1 MRPVAL
7 KPVAWKPVVFSLFL
21 LLFCGTALFSRDTR
35 QPGLDLSGILG
46 NGFARY
52 AAAQNAHAPGISFY
66 TPPLLV
72 PHLSGAP
79 EISAT
84 AAVLIDAATGTVLYA
99 RNPGLEIPP
108 ASLTKV
114 VAMHLVLNEVAGGR
128 ASMDEIVP
136 IGIESWAQNQPP
148 FSSLMFLEPGQ
159 TVTLR
164 ELMLGLAVPSGN
176 DASVAVAMRFSPSVG
191 EFTAEMTREMRR
203 MGLTRTRFVE
213 PSGISA
219 DNMTTAAEFTAFS
232 REYLRRHPQSL
243 ADFHSVR
250 EFAFPTAANVRP
262 AQRANPGTIVQE
274 IRNTLLWTFP
284 GVDGLKT
291 GFIPASGFNIAL
303 TAARDDTR
311 FIATILGSTTA
322 ADRNRDGDLLLS
334 WAFDNFR
341 TVRLATPNVE
351 PVRLWKGR
359 ERHAAL
365 RPEEPLEFTA
375 PLDRIDRAAPLWFAV
390 ETDGPLVAPLPA
402 FHPAGW
408 LVLADDTGEV
418 HRVRL
423 VTTREYGQGN
433 IFRRIWGAI
442 RLFFMR

>member
-1 MRPVAL
+1 LRLVAL
-7 KPVAWKPVVFSLFL
+7 KPIVFGLFL
-21 LLFCGTALFSRDTR
+21 LLFCGAALFSHDIR
-35 QPGLDLSGILG
+35 QPGIH
-46 NGFARY
+46 GFARY

-79 EISAT
+79 DISAT

-108 ASLTKV
+108 ASLAKV
-114 VAMHLVLNEVAGGR
+114 VAMHLVLNEVARGG
-128 ASMDEIVP
+128 ASLDEIVP
-136 IGIESWAQNQPP
+136 IGIESWARNQPP

-176 DASVAVAMRFSPSVG
+176 DASVAVAMRFSPSVD

-219 DNMTTAAEFTAFS
+219 DNMTTAAEFASFT

-243 ADFHSVR
+243 AEFHSVR

-262 AQRANPGTIVQE
+262 ALRANPGTIVQE

-291 GFIPASGFNIAL
+291 GFIPASGFNVAL
-303 TAARDDTR
+303 TAARDGTR
-311 FIATILGSTTA
+311 LIAVILGSPTA
-322 ADRNRDGDLLLS
+322 ANRNRDGDLLLS
-334 WAFDNFR
+334 WAFENFR
-341 TVRLATPNVE
+341 TVRPATPGIE

-359 ERHAAL
+359 DRHVAL
-365 RPEEPLEFTA
+365 RPAEPLEFTA
-375 PLDRIDRAAPLWFAV
+375 PTGRLGDRATPLLFAV

-408 LVLADDTGEV
+408 LVFADEAGEV

-423 VTTREYGQGN
+423 VTTREYRQGN
-433 IFRRIWGAI
+433 FLRRVWGAI
-442 RLFFMR
+442 RLFFMRGN

>member
-1 MRPVAL
+1 L
-7 KPVAWKPVVFSLFL
+7 KPAAFCLFL
-21 LLFCGTALFSRDTR
+21 LLFCGTALDTQ
-35 QPGLDLSGILG
+35 QPSLDLSGILG
-46 NGFARY
+46 SGFAQY
-52 AAAQNAHAPGISFY
+52 AAAQNAHAPGLNFD
-66 TPPLLV
+66 TPPLLA
-72 PHLSGAP
+72 PHLAGAP

-114 VAMHLVLNEVAGGR
+114 VAMHLVQNAVAQGQ

-136 IGIESWAQNQPP
+136 IGVESWARNQPP

-159 TVTLR
+159 IVTLR

-176 DASVAVAMRFSPSVG
+176 DASVAVALRFSPSVD

-219 DNMTTAAEFTAFS
+219 ENMTTAAEFTSFS
-232 REYLRRHPQSL
+232 REYLRLHPQSL
-243 ADFHSVR
+243 AEFHSVR

-262 AQRANPGTIVQE
+262 ALRANPGTIVQE

-291 GFIPASGFNIAL
+291 GFIPASGFNVAL
-303 TAARDDTR
+303 SATRGDTR

-322 ADRNRDGDLLLS
+322 ADRNRDGNLLLS
-334 WAFDNFR
+334 WAFENFR
-341 TVRLATPNVE
+341 TIRLATPHIE

-359 ERHAAL
+359 ERQAILQLA
-365 RPEEPLEFTA
+365 EPLEFTA
-375 PLDRIDRAAPLWFAV
+375 PLDRSTPLWFAV
-390 ETDGPLVAPLPA
+390 ETDAPLVAPLPA
-402 FHPAGW
+402 LHPAGW
-408 LVLADDTGEV
+408 LVLADDIGEV